1 MSGGDMSDIVITG
14 IGQVPVREHWELSIR
29 QLAARAILAAIKDAG
44 GQKPQAMYIGNVL
57 GSSVSRQA
65 NLGALLT
72 SDCGLEGAEGT
83 TIEAAGASG
92 GAALHTAYLA
102 LRSGQVDYAMVV
114 GIEKITD
121 MVGPGVDQAIA
132 ETLDTDYEG
141 MLGVTPNALAALL
154 MRRYMHE
161 YKLDHNAFA
170 DHPLTASAHA
180 AGNPNAMYRKA
191 ISREA
196 YENDGSVCDPLSLHD
211 IASYADGAAA
221 LLLTRRELVGKDFQ
235 HSLVRISG
243 SAVVTDRLSLHD
255 RPDPL
260 AFEAAGTAIT
270 RACRQAGILPGDVD
284 ILELDDAFSIYPVL
298 SVEAAGYAPRGK
310 GTGWLKETIRK
321 GKPVLACMG
330 GMKGR
335 GNPLAA
341 AGVYQAVE
349 TVLQLRGEAGDCQVK
364 GARKALIECLG
375 GAAATAAA
383 HVLESTP

>member
-1 MSGGDMSDIVITG
+1 MSGADMSDIVITG

-29 QLAARAILAAIKDAG
+29 QLAARAILAAIHDAA
-44 GQKPQAMYIGNVL
+44 GQKPQALYIGNVL
-57 GSSVSRQA
+57 GSSLSRQA

-83 TIEAAGASG
+83 TVEAAGASG

-102 LRSGQVDYAMVV
+102 LRSGQVDCAMVV

-141 MLGVTPNALAALL
+141 MLGVTPTALAAIL
-154 MRRYMHE
+154 MKRYMYE

-170 DHPLTASAHA
+170 DHPLAASAHA
-180 AGNPNAMYRKA
+180 VGNPNAMYRKA
-191 ISREA
+191 ISREV
-196 YENDGSVCDPLSLHD
+196 YEKDAPVCDPLSLHD
-211 IASYADGAAA
+211 IASYSDGAAG

-235 HSLVRISG
+235 HTPVRVSG

-255 RPDPL
+255 RPNLL
-260 AFEAAGTAIT
+260 AFEAAGAAIN

-310 GTGWLKETIRK
+310 GTGWLKEAINK
-321 GKPVLACMG
+321 GKPALVSMG

-383 HVLESTP
+383 HVLEIAP

>member
-1 MSGGDMSDIVITG
+1 MSGADMSDIVITG

-29 QLAARAILAAIKDAG
+29 QLAARAILAAIHDAA
-44 GQKPQAMYIGNVL
+44 GQKPQALYIGNVL
-57 GSSVSRQA
+57 GSSLSRQA

-83 TIEAAGASG
+83 TVEAAGASG

-102 LRSGQVDYAMVV
+102 LRSGQVDCAMVV

-141 MLGVTPNALAALL
+141 MLGVTPTALAAIL
-154 MRRYMHE
+154 MKRYMYE

-170 DHPLTASAHA
+170 DHPLAASAHA
-180 AGNPNAMYRKA
+180 VGNPNAMYRKA
-191 ISREA
+191 ISCEV
-196 YENDGSVCDPLSLHD
+196 YEKDAPVCDPLSLHD
-211 IASYADGAAA
+211 IASYSDGAAA

-235 HSLVRISG
+235 HTPVRVSG

-255 RPDPL
+255 RPNLL
-260 AFEAAGTAIT
+260 AFEAAGAAIN

-310 GTGWLKETIRK
+310 GTGWLKEAINK
-321 GKPVLACMG
+321 GKPALASMG

-383 HVLESTP
+383 HVLEIAP

>member
-1 MSGGDMSDIVITG
+1 MTGADMSDIVITG

-29 QLAARAILAAIKDAG
+29 QLAARAILAAIHDAA
-44 GQKPQAMYIGNVL
+44 GQKPQALYIGNVL
-57 GSSVSRQA
+57 GSSLSRQA

-83 TIEAAGASG
+83 TVEAAGASG

-102 LRSGQVDYAMVV
+102 LRSGQVDCAMVV

-141 MLGVTPNALAALL
+141 MLGVTPTALAAIL
-154 MRRYMHE
+154 MKRYMYE

-170 DHPLTASAHA
+170 DHPLAASAHA
-180 AGNPNAMYRKA
+180 VGNPNAMYRKA
-191 ISREA
+191 ISREV
-196 YENDGSVCDPLSLHD
+196 YEKDAPVCDPLSLHD
-211 IASYADGAAA
+211 IASYSDGAAG

-235 HSLVRISG
+235 HTPVRVSG

-255 RPDPL
+255 RPNLL
-260 AFEAAGTAIT
+260 AFEAAGVAIN

-310 GTGWLKETIRK
+310 GTGWLKEAINK
-321 GKPVLACMG
+321 GKPALASMG

-383 HVLESTP
+383 HVLEIAP

>member
-1 MSGGDMSDIVITG
+1 MSGADMSDIVITG

-44 GQKPQAMYIGNVL
+44 GQKPQALYIGNVL
-57 GSSVSRQA
+57 GSSLSRQA

-102 LRSGQVDYAMVV
+102 LRSGQVDCAMVV

-121 MVGPGVDQAIA
+121 MVGPGVDKAIT

-141 MLGVTPNALAALL
+141 MLGVTPTALAAIL
-154 MRRYMHE
+154 MKRYMYE

-170 DHPLTASAHA
+170 DHPLAATAHA
-180 AGNPNAMYRKA
+180 VGNPNAMYRKA
-191 ISREA
+191 ISREV
-196 YENDGSVCDPLSLHD
+196 YEKDAPVCDPLSLHD
-211 IASYADGAAA
+211 IASYSDGAAA

-235 HSLVRISG
+235 HTPVRVSG

-255 RPDPL
+255 RPNLL
-260 AFEAAGTAIT
+260 AFEAAGAAIN

-310 GTGWLKETIRK
+310 GTGWLKEAINK
-321 GKPVLACMG
+321 GKPALVSMG

-383 HVLESTP
+383 HVLEIAP

>member
-1 MSGGDMSDIVITG
+1 MSGADMSDIVITG

-44 GQKPQAMYIGNVL
+44 GQKPQALYIGNVL
-57 GSSVSRQA
+57 GSSLSRQA

-102 LRSGQVDYAMVV
+102 LRSGQVDCAMVV

-121 MVGPGVDQAIA
+121 MVGPGVDKAIT

-141 MLGVTPNALAALL
+141 MLGVTPTALAAIL
-154 MRRYMHE
+154 MKRYMYE

-170 DHPLTASAHA
+170 DHPLAATAHA
-180 AGNPNAMYRKA
+180 VGNPNAMYRKA
-191 ISREA
+191 ISREV
-196 YENDGSVCDPLSLHD
+196 YEKDAPVCDPLSLHD
-211 IASYADGAAA
+211 IASYSDGAAA

-235 HSLVRISG
+235 HTPVRVSG

-255 RPDPL
+255 RPNLL
-260 AFEAAGTAIT
+260 AFEAAGVAIN

-310 GTGWLKETIRK
+310 GTGWLKEAINK
-321 GKPVLACMG
+321 GKPALASMG

-383 HVLESTP
+383 HVLEIAP

>member
-1 MSGGDMSDIVITG
+1 MSGADMSDIVITG

-29 QLAARAILAAIKDAG
+29 QLAARAILAAIHDAA
-44 GQKPQAMYIGNVL
+44 GQKPQALYIGNVL
-57 GSSVSRQA
+57 GSSLSRQA

-83 TIEAAGASG
+83 TVEAAGASG

-102 LRSGQVDYAMVV
+102 LRSGQVDCAMVV

-141 MLGVTPNALAALL
+141 MLGVTPTALAAIL
-154 MRRYMHE
+154 MKRYMYE

-170 DHPLTASAHA
+170 DHPLAASAHA
-180 AGNPNAMYRKA
+180 VGNPNAMYRKA
-191 ISREA
+191 ISREV
-196 YENDGSVCDPLSLHD
+196 YEKDAPVCDPLSLHD
-211 IASYADGAAA
+211 IASYSDGAAG

-235 HSLVRISG
+235 HTPVRVSG

-255 RPDPL
+255 RPNLL
-260 AFEAAGTAIT
+260 AFEAAGVAIN

-310 GTGWLKETIRK
+310 GTGWLKEAINK
-321 GKPVLACMG
+321 GKPALASMG

-364 GARKALIECLG
+364 GARKA
-375 GAAATAAA
+375 
-383 HVLESTP
+383 P